1 MHVHTVATDSHQLG
15 TYLWYLHLIDEF
27 YKFSN
32 SVIIKNKSTDFIIK
46 MFLKYWICLFGSPN
60 TVISDSR
67 GEFASKKKLLIFMK
81 TLT

>member
-1 MHVHTVATDSHQLG
+1 
-15 TYLWYLHLIDEF
+15 
-27 YKFSN
+27 
-32 SVIIKNKSTDFIIK
+32 

-67 GEFASKKKLLIFMK
+67 GEIVSKKKKLLIFMK